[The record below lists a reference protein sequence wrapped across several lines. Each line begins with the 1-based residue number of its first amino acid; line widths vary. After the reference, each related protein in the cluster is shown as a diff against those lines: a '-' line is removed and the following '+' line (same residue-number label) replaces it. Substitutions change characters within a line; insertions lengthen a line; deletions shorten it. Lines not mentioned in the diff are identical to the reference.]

1 MLERVD
7 PQPPVTFLARIQ
19 HSSHYQG
26 KVRPAAVEQIVTEP
40 LLLAP
45 RMSLSGRQRRWSA
58 PIEPWGSVSVP
69 KLNKLHKVTQP
80 SHSSGFFQNF
90 CFVSKHQ
97 AFI

>member
-26 KVRPAAVEQIVTEP
+26 KVRPAAAEQIVTEP

-69 KLNKLHKVTQP
+69 KLHKVTHP
-80 SHSSGFFQNF
+80 DHSGFFPQILF
-90 CFVSKHQ
+90 RVEKHQ